1 MKIKHIA
8 MIRSKLIV
16 HSGTSRQDL
25 HVEDCHMKDE
35 EVFEVEFADIEDALA
50 KIVNKV
56 RNSLF
61 EVDIGQSFGVMLVA
75 AFIAL
80 SRSK

>member
-50 KIVNKV
+50 KIVKKV
-56 RNSLF
+56 
-61 EVDIGQSFGVMLVA
+61 GVLLVA
-75 AFIAL
+75 VSIAL
-80 SRSK
+80 SESK